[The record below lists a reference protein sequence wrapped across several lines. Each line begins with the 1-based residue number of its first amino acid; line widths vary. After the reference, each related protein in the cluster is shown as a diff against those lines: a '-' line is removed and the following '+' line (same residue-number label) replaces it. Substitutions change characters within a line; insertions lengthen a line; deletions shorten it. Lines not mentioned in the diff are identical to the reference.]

1 MEFLVQVDSSLYD
14 ISELV
19 TKVTYTDKLNDGC
32 SKLEFSYINEDLIII
47 NGSTVRFKYND
58 TEIFNGHV
66 FKVSRSDKK
75 EISVTAYDQLRYCK
89 AKDVIVVKDD
99 TTTTLVKRMC
109 HYFNLRTGTL
119 SDTGYILDTTVHDD
133 KTWLDIIYT
142 AINDT
147 LFNKGL
153 KYALRDEFGAITL
166 RDLEDLTLNLILG
179 DQNLCYG
186 YDYEQSIDDEF
197 YNQIKIYL
205 KGENAHD
212 SQFVS
217 AKDDTSIEKYG
228 MLQYF
233 EASDGNSN
241 ASKAKKKADILL
253 KLYNREVESLSLD
266 CLGDTR
272 IRAGSSFYANI
283 SDINF
288 NKRLFVK
295 QATHKFLPNHT
306 MSLEVTI

>member
-1 MEFLVQVDSSLYD
+1 MEFTVQVDSTLYD

-19 TKVTYTDKLNDGC
+19 TKVSYTDKLNDGC
-32 SKLEFSYINEDLIII
+32 SKLEFSYINDNLVIT

-58 TEIFNGHV
+58 SEIFNGHV
-66 FKVSRSDKK
+66 FKVSRDDKK

-89 AKDVIVVKDD
+89 AKDVIVVDGD

-119 SDTGYILDTTVHDD
+119 TDTGYVLDTNVHDD
-133 KTWLDIIYT
+133 KTWLDMIYA
-142 AINDT
+142 AISDT
-147 LFNKGL
+147 LLNKGS

-166 RDLEDLTLNLILG
+166 RNLEDLRLNLILG
-179 DQNLCYG
+179 DESLCYG
-186 YDYEQSIDDEF
+186 YDYEKSIDDEF

-205 KGENAHD
+205 KGETSRD

-217 AKDDTSIEKYG
+217 AKDETSIEKYG

-233 EASDGNSN
+233 EASDENSN

-253 KLYNREVESLSLD
+253 KLYNREVETLSLE

-272 IRAGSSFYANI
+272 IRAGTSFYAYI
-283 SDINF
+283 SDIGL
-288 NKRLFVK
+288 NKSLFVK
-295 QATHKFLPNHT
+295 QVTHKFLPNHT
-306 MSLEVTI
+306 MSLEVSI

>member
-1 MEFLVQVDSSLYD
+1 MEFLVQVDTTLYD

-19 TKVTYTDKLNDGC
+19 TKVSYTDKLNDGC
-32 SKLEFSYINEDLIII
+32 SKLEFSYIDADLVIT

-58 TEIFNGHV
+58 AEIFNGHV
-66 FKVSRSDKK
+66 FKVSRDEKK

-109 HYFNLRTGTL
+109 HYFGLRTGTL
-119 SDTGYILDTTVHDD
+119 SDTGYVLDTSVHDD
-133 KTWLDIIYT
+133 KTWLDIIYS
-142 AINDT
+142 AISDT
-147 LFNKGL
+147 LYNKGL

-166 RDLEDLTLNLILG
+166 RDLEDLSLNLILG
-179 DQNLCYG
+179 DKSLCYG
-186 YDYEQSIDDEF
+186 YSYETSIDDEF
-197 YNQIKIYL
+197 YNLIKIYL

-212 SQFVS
+212 SQIIS
-217 AKDDTSIEKYG
+217 SKDDTSIQKYG

-253 KLYNREVESLSLD
+253 KLYNREVESLSLE
-266 CLGDTR
+266 CLGDTG
-272 IRAGSSFYANI
+272 IRAGSSFYAYI
-283 SDINF
+283 SDINL